1 MMSVEPLSTRFVLPP
16 AVEAERVHAVDQLY
30 LLDSPPE
37 DRFARVTSMAR
48 CALGVPMAAVSL
60 IAADR
65 QWFKQAD
72 GLDLDGSIPREQTIC
87 QATIARS
94 YDEDLSPLLVIEDT
108 RRSEFAE
115 LPAIRAE
122 GGIRFYAGYP
132 LYGPNG
138 HAVGTFCVYDTQP
151 RTFDAGQR
159 RTFVELAAWAEREL
173 QSTDDLER
181 AAAVQRQL
189 LPAPLAELPG
199 YTVHALCLS
208 AYAVGGDFYDHY
220 PVPGGVVFTLADV
233 MGKGLAAAILAATV
247 RSALRGAS
255 RAVERSGAESD
266 IADAVTA
273 VARQISDDLSSTDSF
288 VTLVHMMLH
297 TGEGLLD
304 YVDAGHGFAV
314 HIRSDGSVAQLRG
327 DGLPLGVSPGD
338 AWTSRRIRLEPGESV
353 ILASDGVLDLVSDGC
368 DVRPALQFVAGCTD
382 PAELIGRIRG
392 LSGAQQPLDDVTL
405 VAVRREPL

>member
-132 LYGPNG
+132 L
-138 HAVGTFCVYDTQP
+138 HGTREHQCTWQP
-151 RTFDAGQR
+151 DNTY
-159 RTFVELAAWAEREL
+159 LN
-173 QSTDDLER
+173 
-181 AAAVQRQL
+181 
-189 LPAPLAELPG
+189 LPEFMA
-199 YTVHALCLS
+199 
-208 AYAVGGDFYDHY
+208 
-220 PVPGGVVFTLADV
+220 TL
-233 MGKGLAAAILAATV
+233 
-247 RSALRGAS
+247 
-255 RAVERSGAESD
+255 
-266 IADAVTA
+266 
-273 VARQISDDLSSTDSF
+273 
-288 VTLVHMMLH
+288 
-297 TGEGLLD
+297 
-304 YVDAGHGFAV
+304 
-314 HIRSDGSVAQLRG
+314 
-327 DGLPLGVSPGD
+327 
-338 AWTSRRIRLEPGESV
+338 
-353 ILASDGVLDLVSDGC
+353 
-368 DVRPALQFVAGCTD
+368 
-382 PAELIGRIRG
+382 
-392 LSGAQQPLDDVTL
+392 
-405 VAVRREPL
+405 